1 MGTFDN
7 LSIPGQLSWVSLSQ
21 NGAGTITPITLAA
34 GKSVKLMGL
43 MLSSSTVTNTIQFNS
58 STAGALSGVM
68 SLALGIPLILP
79 PTGVPWVFSA
89 AGESLQII
97 VAGAG
102 QLSGTAILI
111 QS

>member
-7 LSIPGQLSWVSLSQ
+7 INVAGPLQSVSISQ
-21 NGAGTITPITLAA
+21 NGAGTVTLVVLAP
-34 GKSVKLMGL
+34 GKAVRLFGL
-43 MLSSSTVTNTIQFNS
+43 ILSSSTATNTIQFNS

-79 PTGVPWVFSA
+79 VTNVPWYSSA
-89 AGESLQII
+89 VGESLQII

-102 QLSGTAILI
+102 QLSGTALLI

>member
-7 LSIPGQLSWVSLSQ
+7 INIPGPLSFVSLSQ
-21 NGAGTITPITLAA
+21 NGAGTVTPIALVA
-34 GKSVKLMGL
+34 GKSVKLFGFMC
-43 MLSSSTVTNTIQFNS
+43 SSSTVTNTIQFNS
-58 STAGALSGVM
+58 STTGALSGVM

-79 PTGVPWVFSA
+79 ITNVPWFTSVS
-89 AGESLQII
+89 GESLQLI

-102 QLSGTAILI
+102 QLSGEFILI